1 MAEDRQPDPADQP
14 DDPSEDQPAPV
25 SRPPTILG
33 GSSGS
38 VPTGRRVELAALRI
52 GRASR
57 PTRSRPC
64 CPRSAAA
71 T

>member
-14 DDPSEDQPAPV
+14 DDPRTGTGSASP
-25 SRPPTILG
+25 SPTALG
-33 GSSGS
+33 GSGELRGGS
-38 VPTGRRVELAALRI
+38 SSHRRDPAVT
-52 GRASR
+52 SR

-64 CPRSAAA
+64 SPRSAAA